1 MLETRGLRPA
11 RRGAAECP
19 RRRHR
24 VNRRCVVAER
34 PVQRLKSEMSQRDL
48 FTDERRLFEELC
60 RIEWLEAGFRRVKQ
74 NKGSP
79 GVDGVTIAEFESRLD
94 EELGRLQGDLESWR
108 YKPSA
113 VRRVEIPKPGG
124 RGIRL
129 LGVPTVR
136 DRVVHATLKLLLEPI
151 FEPLFCAHSYGFR
164 PGRNQGQ
171 AVEAARKL
179 VAGGKPYV
187 VDLDLSKFFDRIHHD
202 RLIARLGQRVAD
214 KSIVRLIGLIL
225 RSGIMA
231 HGLVT
236 PSTEGAVQGS
246 PLSPLLSNIVLDELD
261 KELERRGLEFCRF
274 ADDCNI
280 FVRTPKAAERVMAS
294 VSGYIEKRLK
304 LVVNRDKSQVA
315 RSDRVKF
322 LGMTIVGATIAI
334 SRQALQR
341 AMDKVK
347 ELTPRGTHQ
356 RLEATIAEINRW
368 YVGWSSYFAMT
379 YYPAQLKKIEAH
391 IRRRLRS
398 RLVDQQKSQRNLL
411 RKLVKRG
418 VPRPQAAQ
426 AVYSHKARW
435 ALSNTRAVNKAYPP
449 GWFTGQMG
457 QVIRSDKQLAH
468 WFDVTQWIPLA

>member
-1 MLETRGLRPA
+1 MVRWSQKGPCKVL
-11 RRGAAECP
+11 
-19 RRRHR
+19 
-24 VNRRCVVAER
+24 
-34 PVQRLKSEMSQRDL
+34 SEMSGRDL
-48 FTDERRLFEELC
+48 LTDERRLFEDLC
-60 RIEWLEAGFRRVKQ
+60 TTAWLEAGFRRVKK

-79 GVDGVTIAEFESRLD
+79 GVDGVTIADFESRLD
-94 EELGRLQGDLESWR
+94 EELRQLKAELEGWT
-108 YKPSA
+108 YKPSP

-151 FEPLFCAHSYGFR
+151 FEPLFSEHSYGFR

-171 AVEAARKL
+171 AVEAARQI
-179 VAGGKPYV
+179 VAGGKRYV

-202 RLIARLGQRVAD
+202 RLIARLGRTIPD
-214 KSIVRLIGLIL
+214 KRILRLVGMIL

-231 HGLVT
+231 DGLVT

-294 VSGYIEKRLK
+294 IGGYIEKRLK
-304 LVVNRDKSQVA
+304 LVVNREKSQVA

-334 SRQALQR
+334 SHQALQS
-341 AMDKVK
+341 AMAKVK
-347 ELTPRGTHQ
+347 ELTPRGTHLT
-356 RLEATIAEINRW
+356 LETSIERINSW
-368 YVGWSSYFAMT
+368 YVGWSGYFAMT
-379 YYPAQLKKIEAH
+379 YYPAQLHKIEAH

-398 RLVDQQKSQRNLL
+398 RLVDQQKSRRNLF
-411 RKLVKRG
+411 RKLIKRG
-418 VPRPQAAQ
+418 VPRRQAAR
-426 AVYSHKARW
+426 AVFSNKARW
-435 ALSNTRAVNKAYPP
+435 ALSNTFAVTRAYPV
-449 GWFTGQMG
+449 GWFVGDMG
-457 QVIRSDKQLAH
+457 QAIRSNKQLGH
-468 WFDVTQWIPLA
+468 WFDVDRWIRLT